1 MPFGKQSGEG
11 AALPVAPAETVKGSG
26 RRGGA
31 ARSPATGEDT
41 ARLDDDARNGRRL
54 PLDRLGRGCVA
65 DRKTKR
71 LRTGVSGRK
80 PVDPPERQKDHRGP
94 RRARASPVS
103 SSWAAPRW
111 QERSEGKAASSVL
124 HRQPA
129 TARPVD
135 HRLFAR
141 SLWSRLQPAPAPR
154 LHSQGR
160 CGARLDNRAY
170 GPRQR
175 SRPQGRDRQGRA
187 TRTGGRGTGSG
198 RDRHPPA
205 AAGSIALTSSGGGR
219 LAGRNRG
226 RDPKGDARWYIQS

>member
-1 MPFGKQSGEG
+1 MRP
-11 AALPVAPAETVKGSG
+11 
-26 RRGGA
+26 A
-31 ARSPATGEDT
+31 ARQRARTRPAWTT
-41 ARLDDDARNGRRL
+41 TPKGRRL
-54 PLDRLGRGCVA
+54 PLDRLGWGCVA

-80 PVDPPERQKDHRGP
+80 PVDPPERRKDHLGP

-103 SSWAAPRW
+103 SSCRSGQTGRQLSPGFTGSLQLPARLTTGPCSIPVVSRGPAA
-111 QERSEGKAASSVL
+111 AL
-124 HRQPA
+124 
-129 TARPVD
+129 
-135 HRLFAR
+135 
-141 SLWSRLQPAPAPR
+141 R

-160 CGARLDNRAY
+160 SSTRLDNRAH

-175 SRPQGRDRQGRA
+175 SRPKGRDGQGRA

>member
-1 MPFGKQSGEG
+1 M
-11 AALPVAPAETVKGSG
+11 APAETVTGSG

-31 ARSPATGEDT
+31 ARSPER
-41 ARLDDDARNGRRL
+41 ARTRPAWTTTPKGRRL

-71 LRTGVSGRK
+71 LRTGVSGRQ
-80 PVDPPERQKDHRGP
+80 PVDPPERQKDHPGP

-103 SSWAAPRW
+103 SSWAAPQR
-111 QERSEGKAASSVL
+111 QGRSDGKAAISGH

-135 HRLFAR
+135 HRLCAR
-141 SLWSRLQPAPAPR
+141 SLWSRLQPAAALR

-160 CGARLDNRAY
+160 SSTRLDNRAD

-175 SRPQGRDRQGRA
+175 SRPKGRDGQGRA

-198 RDRHPPA
+198 RDRHPHASGREHRPDQLGWRPA
-205 AAGSIALTSSGGGR
+205 RRPEPGTRPEGGR
-219 LAGRNRG
+219 
-226 RDPKGDARWYIQS
+226 PT